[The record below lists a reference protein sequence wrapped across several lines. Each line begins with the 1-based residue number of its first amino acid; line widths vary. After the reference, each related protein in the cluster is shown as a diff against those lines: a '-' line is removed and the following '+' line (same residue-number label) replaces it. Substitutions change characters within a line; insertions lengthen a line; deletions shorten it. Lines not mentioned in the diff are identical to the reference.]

1 MKDAEPRLMPLFVM
15 QWKLAG
21 LEWPPFVRAEDVEE
35 DVDEGVD
42 GVVEE
47 VEEGALHIA
56 QLVIL
61 VVQMGESNSDVVMCP

>member
-1 MKDAEPRLMPLFVM
+1 MKVAEPRLIPLFVM
-15 QWKLAG
+15 QWTLAG
-21 LEWPPFVRAEDVEE
+21 LDWPPFVRDEDVEE
-35 DVDEGVD
+35 VVDEGVD

-47 VEEGALHIA
+47 VEDGVLHIA